1 VRLVTPKAVQTAESA
16 TPVSVSHDEEMPL
29 APQVQ
34 DDEEF
39 VDYGSSP
46 ERSNMDINMECLSSD
61 YLCGLIVC

>member
-1 VRLVTPKAVQTAESA
+1 
-16 TPVSVSHDEEMPL
+16 L